1 MKTILVA
8 DDSLFM
14 RTVIKDILAD
24 RYTVVEAGSG
34 RECLKQFELTR
45 PDLVLLDVVMPDG
58 EEEGLRVLKWI
69 MSADPEAKVVMIT
82 ALGQQDAIVKEC
94 MSLGAKGC
102 IDKPF
107 KEEQILGL
115 VADCLASGRT

>member
-24 RYTVVEAGSG
+24 RYAVVEAGSG
-34 RECLKQFELTR
+34 PESLTQFERAR

-58 EEEGLRVLKWI
+58 DEEGLRVLKRI
-69 MSADPEAKVVMIT
+69 MSSDPSAKVVMIT
-82 ALGQQDAIVKEC
+82 ALGQQDAVVKEC
-94 MSLGAKGC
+94 LSLGAKGC
-102 IDKPF
+102 IVKPF
-107 KEEQILGL
+107 NEAQILAL
-115 VADCLASGRT
+115 VEDCLGPGRT

>member
-24 RYTVVEAGSG
+24 RYVVVEAASG
-34 RECLKQFELTR
+34 PECLKQFESAR
-45 PDLVLLDVVMPDG
+45 PDLVLLDVVMPEG
-58 EEEGLRVLKWI
+58 EEAGLRVLRRI
-69 MSADPEAKVVMIT
+69 MSLNPEAKVFMIT

-94 MSLGAKGC
+94 MSLGAKGL
-102 IDKPF
+102 IVKPF
-107 KEEQILGL
+107 NEEQILAL
-115 VADCLASGRT
+115 VADSLGAGRT